1 MIGAEAIDD
10 VDRALA
16 VGDSKSLAKHAVKL
30 DGWRWMP
37 GMLGPDGFRITAVQ
51 DDPRGFVV
59 VSRGS
64 GWTAPS
70 LQADFLPDLDDP
82 ATGGAML
89 HLIGEGASAFWIA
102 SSQRW
107 LVMDTNASHLHTA
120 PTLAAACIGCAV
132 RRGYW
137 DGEDEDGTP

>member
-1 MIGAEAIDD
+1 MGQSCIDD

-16 VGDSKSLAKHAVKL
+16 VGDSKSLAEKAVKL

-37 GMLGPDGFRITAVQ
+37 GMRAVGRRGMPDASFRLEECLPRLLGEWEDAI
-51 DDPRGFVV
+51 
-59 VSRGS
+59 
-64 GWTAPS
+64 
-70 LQADFLPDLDDP
+70 PDLDDP
-82 ATGGAML
+82 ATGGALL